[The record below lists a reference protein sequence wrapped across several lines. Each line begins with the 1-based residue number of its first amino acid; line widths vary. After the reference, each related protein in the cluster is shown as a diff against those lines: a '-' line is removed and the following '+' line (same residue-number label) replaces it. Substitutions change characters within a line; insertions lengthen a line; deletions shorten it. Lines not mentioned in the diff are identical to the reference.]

1 MAKMTYASAID
12 NANDVLGRPEFAEQY
27 KETIERLNDLKI
39 ALAKRNGSGAD
50 KKPTK
55 AQEDNARLRNQLYDL
70 LLTEPDGMNPTDI
83 AGTVHLNVQK
93 VSGQLKIMVD
103 NEKRVRREQ
112 KGKKVLYYAIVE
124 DAVAEDVPEADAE

>member
-1 MAKMTYASAID
+1 MAKMTYATAID
-12 NANDVLGRPEFAEQY
+12 NGIDVLKRQENAEQY
-27 KETIERLNDLKI
+27 KETIERLNDLKV

-83 AGTVHLNVQK
+83 AGTVHLSVQK
-93 VSGQLKIMVD
+93 ISGQLKIMVD
-103 NEKRVRREQ
+103 DEKRIRREQ